1 MGNNIQISGGT
12 WPPSEEDLITK
23 HLKPF
28 TTFINSI
35 DFEKQS

>member
-1 MGNNIQISGGT
+1 MEHNIKKRGGA
-12 WPPSEEDLITK
+12 WPPSEEDFITK

-35 DFEKQS
+35 DFEKLS